1 MWRLTSLTVVIV
13 AFVFVFSSAQVFRF
27 SDDFSRYPVGS
38 AGEPNWEVNHIG
50 FEVRD
55 GKLVAEIPSGR
66 AYAVLIKSPLARILT
81 VEATVTVHKAIS
93 TGWKI
98 AGVGVFLDERN
109 YWHVAL
115 VESPDDQGKKHFAEL
130 HEMFD
135 GVWLAETQDPTRLT
149 TETDT
154 GGFDWQYERPYRL
167 RLTLAKDQVIGE
179 VFEVRD
185 EPRSGS
191 GVALTPLYRCVRR
204 LDNRAVTFGRPML
217 DCDGFVASFDDVTVE
232 VSEVAKEPPKER
244 KTYPPF
250 VSRPFPH
257 APRPR
262 KATGFFRTEQINGV
276 WWLIDPNGYPTLSIG
291 TDHVNYFVHWC
302 EKLGYAPYH
311 ENVKRKYGSEE
322 AWAKEAVRRLLSWN
336 FNVLGANN
344 SVKARYQG
352 LAHTEFIAFTDFT
365 GTADIVPRVHWTGF
379 PDVFDPRF
387 ERFCDLR
394 AKQRCAPNRDD
405 PWLLGYFLDNELEWW
420 GKSGRPWGM
429 AEEAWKKPPER
440 ACKQAL
446 VRILRDF
453 YRGDVGAFNED
464 FGTNFTSFDD
474 LLRSQEPA
482 QPRTER
488 GQKALM
494 AFVREAAER
503 YFRITAQAIKKHD
516 PNHLNLGC
524 RFAWDAPEPA
534 WEMAGKYC
542 DIVTVNLYPR
552 IDLERGVV
560 LAIEEHLRKRYEICK
575 KPIIVTEW
583 SFPALDAKDSQG
595 RPLPCKHGAGMRVDN
610 QAQKAKCYA
619 IMQRTLFSLPFIV
632 GSHYFMWVDEPALGI
647 SSTFPE
653 DSNYGLVNEADEP
666 YPELTA
672 MATKVNAQMVALHA
686 GQTAEL
692 SAANKGTYILVSNT
706 GKVAATFTLAIW
718 VNGKRFDEKV
728 TLKPGATRIIRPTQ
742 FKSPTPGA
750 TYIRVVC
757 DPEEEVPE
765 RNKSDNVAEMVL
777 LPSQAP
783 KFEPPILTPQQ
794 ARLLYRPVGILV
806 KNPTEFLLRNIP
818 ITVTGENIRNF
829 LESATLF
836 EIFVCGQR
844 VSSVYAS
851 VWQATER
858 GWNPIHFQFA
868 FSRKWLDTIAFQVP
882 ELPPHSAV
890 LFWLTYGSPKIV
902 TSSNLVPANLVRRT
916 ENGYEILMDR
926 LRLVKDEPDGDAFD
940 RIYWR
945 DTGRGTGDE
954 WIELGSFTPLIF
966 QVVAGQNLWVRPDRV
981 EKFEVVEIG
990 PARLVVDI
998 TFVKGRG
1005 TGDEGRVITEVG
1017 KGGKFEPLKAE
1028 PQPFRCAYRFTFF
1041 PQQPFFFVQCLWV
1054 ENIGK
1059 HEWQWRG
1066 YYHYTLSRIG
1076 GNAGDD
1082 EVGGPNVPN
1091 YWLAFASWRDPNL
1104 QVHYGVFPLQEDER
1118 LSVYFWKDEGGGQ
1131 HPDCHRRL
1139 ELTLKPGQRW
1149 QPKEPEPV
1157 VAVFATRETDDNPRP
1172 WSELIQTLRVW
1183 SKIGVKVH

>member
-1 MWRLTSLTVVIV
+1 MWRLTSLTVVIA

-130 HEMFD
+130 HEMLD

-179 VFEVRD
+179 VFEVRS

-365 GTADIVPRVHWTGF
+365 STADIVPRVHWTGF

-718 VNGKRFDEKV
+718 VNGKRVDEKV

-742 FKSPTPGA
+742 FKSPTLGV

-765 RNKSDNVAEMVL
+765 RNKSDNVAEL
-777 LPSQAP
+777 ILPPKGQRARSKGQA
-783 KFEPPILTPQQ
+783 IAL
-794 ARLLYRPVGILV
+794 AW
-806 KNPTEFLLRNIP
+806 NPTEKTLRNVPVTIALNP
-818 ITVTGENIRNF
+818 EIAQHLLVGQNTIVAREEKGRQLAVQINAGENTVTTLLNELLPYSVTTIWLSVGGRGSDRAEIPFSIHRAANGTGYAI
-829 LESATLF
+829 ETAT
-836 EIFVCGQR
+836 
-844 VSSVYAS
+844 
-851 VWQATER
+851 
-858 GWNPIHFQFA
+858 
-868 FSRKWLDTIAFQVP
+868 
-882 ELPPHSAV
+882 
-890 LFWLTYGSPKIV
+890 
-902 TSSNLVPANLVRRT
+902 
-916 ENGYEILMDR
+916 

-945 DTGRGTGDE
+945 DAGRGTGDE

-1005 TGDEGRVITEVG
+1005 TGDEGQVITEVG

-1104 QVHYGVFPLQEDER
+1104 RVHYGVFPLQEDER